1 MYQLS
6 FIFFLLC
13 GICCLTIVFA
23 ARPRQCRGENNQPL
37 DWYVLYKLPKRP
49 ESSNKLIQKGV
60 AYLYMTSETTSQS
73 WTLSDKDISSKN
85 SIPGNTLAS
94 LYDNKE
100 EADELWLLYNDQPPN
115 RNAGRYGHA
124 KGVVNVDDKNG
135 YWLIH
140 SVPYF
145 PPAPNGGKEPR
156 KRVSKENTTAIQIPD
171 GSYDYPDS
179 GKQNGQSF
187 LCISLDSNQ
196 FDLVGRQLMFN
207 QITVYKNNIPKQ
219 LGNKFSVLADAA
231 NQVRIKT
238 APYNNAVILTSPEQT
253 RFISFAKS
261 AKWNKDL
268 YDDFVAPELKSDLLT
283 ETWLNGRGR
292 LPSECNGS
300 RVFNVESVYLKEV
313 ELNFNSSH
321 DHSKWAVAA
330 ESKPNKNWVCVGDIN
345 RADTQFT
352 RGGGTVCLNLIK
364 VWKNYRDSV
373 AGIEPCPKRKKLSL
387 FQRITN
393 WFF

>member
-6 FIFFLLC
+6 FIFFLLSGAC
-13 GICCLTIVFA
+13 SLTLIVA
-23 ARPRQCRGENNQPL
+23 AGPRQCRGENNQPV

-49 ESSNKLIQKGV
+49 ESSNKLVQKGV
-60 AYLYMTSETTSQS
+60 AYLYMTSETSSQK

-94 LYDNKE
+94 LYDNKQE
-100 EADELWLLYNDQPPN
+100 DDELWLLYNDQPPN
-115 RNAGRYGHA
+115 RSTGRYGHA
-124 KGVVNVDDKNG
+124 KGVVNVDDNKG

-140 SVPYF
+140 SVPNF

-156 KRVSKENTTAIQIPD
+156 KRASTENITTTIQIPD
-171 GSYDYPDS
+171 GSYDYPS
-179 GKQNGQSF
+179 TGKQNGQSF
-187 LCISLDSNQ
+187 LCISLDLNQ
-196 FDLVGRQLMFN
+196 FDLVGKQLMYN
-207 QITVYKNNIPKQ
+207 QITVYKNNVPKE
-219 LGNKFSVLADAA
+219 LGKKFSVLAQAA

-238 APYNNAVILTSPEQT
+238 APFYNAAILSSLEQT

-268 YDDFVAPELKSDLLT
+268 YDDFVAPELKTDLLT

-313 ELNFNSSH
+313 DLNFNSSH
-321 DHSKWAVAA
+321 DHSKWAVAS
-330 ESKPNKNWVCVGDIN
+330 ENKSNSNWVCVGDIN

-352 RGGGTVCLNLIK
+352 RGGGTVCLNLAK

-373 AGIEPCPKRKKLSL
+373 AGIEPCPKPKKTF
-387 FQRITN
+387 FQKLKN
-393 WFF
+393 WFS